1 MVYWIE
7 NNEQFNNHVFF
18 SAPINVSKILNKN
31 LFENVKSVIL
41 TSATLNSNDEF
52 NHLKQTTGLNV
63 DHAKSF
69 GSPFDYDN
77 SVEIL
82 LPTMFPEPNANNYQ
96 EELDKII
103 FENVLSSNGRAMV
116 LFTSYK
122 SLRNTQ
128 KSLKTKLEEYNINV
142 LAQGVDGN
150 PYQIIKRFKKNPK
163 SLILGTL
170 SFWEGVDIE
179 DGSLDLLIITKLP
192 FDVPTHPLFEA
203 RSAKYDNSFIE
214 YALPRA
220 ILKFKQGFGRLIR
233 NEKDTGKVLLLD
245 SRITSKRYGKM
256 FLEAL
261 PGGKKIFLEPD
272 FS

>member
-1 MVYWIE
+1 
-7 NNEQFNNHVFF
+7 
-18 SAPINVSKILNKN
+18 
-31 LFENVKSVIL
+31 
-41 TSATLNSNDEF
+41 
-52 NHLKQTTGLNV
+52 
-63 DHAKSF
+63 
-69 GSPFDYDN
+69 
-77 SVEIL
+77 
-82 LPTMFPEPNANNYQ
+82 
-96 EELDKII
+96 
-103 FENVLSSNGRAMV
+103 MV

-128 KSLKTKLEEYNINV
+128 RSLKKKLDEYNINV

-163 SLILGTL
+163 SLILGTS
-170 SFWEGVDIE
+170 SFWEGVDI
-179 DGSLDLLIITKLP
+179 DNGSLDLLIITKLP

-203 RSAKYDNSFIE
+203 RSAKYDNSFME

-245 SRITSKRYGKM
+245 SRITSKRYGKI

-261 PGGKKIFLEPD
+261 PGGKKTFLEPD
-272 FS
+272 FFR

>member
-7 NNEQFNNHVFF
+7 HNEQFNNHVFF
-18 SAPINVSKILNKN
+18 SAPINVSKILNEN
-31 LFENVKSVIL
+31 LFQNAKSVIL

-52 NHLKQTTGLNV
+52 NHLIQTTGLNA

-82 LPTMFPEPNANNYQ
+82 LPTMFPEPNADNYQ

-103 FENVLSSNGRAMV
+103 FENVLTANGRSMV

-128 KSLKTKLEEYNINV
+128 RSLKKKLDEYNINV
-142 LAQGVDGN
+142 LAQGADGN

-163 SLILGTL
+163 SLILGTS
-170 SFWEGVDIE
+170 SFWEGVDI
-179 DGSLDLLIITKLP
+179 DNGSLDL
-192 FDVPTHPLFEA
+192 
-203 RSAKYDNSFIE
+203 
-214 YALPRA
+214 
-220 ILKFKQGFGRLIR
+220 
-233 NEKDTGKVLLLD
+233 
-245 SRITSKRYGKM
+245 
-256 FLEAL
+256 
-261 PGGKKIFLEPD
+261 
-272 FS
+272 

>member
-1 MVYWIE
+1 MNLLE

-18 SAPINVSKILNKN
+18 SAPINVSKILNEN
-31 LFENVKSVIL
+31 LFQNVKSVIL
-41 TSATLNSNDEF
+41 TGATLNSNDEF
-52 NHLKQTTGLNV
+52 NHLIQTTGLNA

-103 FENVLSSNGRAMV
+103 FENVLTANGRAMV

-128 KSLKTKLEEYNINV
+128 KSLKKKLEEYNINV

-150 PYQIIKRFKKNPK
+150 PYQIIKRFKKNPQ
-163 SLILGTL
+163 SLILGTS
-170 SFWEGVDIE
+170 SFWEGVDID

-203 RSAKYDNSFIE
+203 RSAKYNNSFME

-245 SRITSKRYGKM
+245 SRITSKRYGKI

-272 FS
+272 FL